1 MTKYIKLF
9 ENFIPEARES
19 DLEGLADLGLGP
31 AQFEW
36 EVEYDEDMQNIEK
49 SDRQEIYDYESPTGA
64 HITRVKGVIEAFQ
77 TQLDIYFSNEDKIQM
92 HVKFSQHPGD
102 KGRAAF
108 QVKHNSKWHSV
119 FNPIVSYDKAEE
131 WLQKCEDSGS
141 SVQPIFYYYE
151 EFLKALSNDE
161 DYQIYWTMENQ
172 GLNITTNEMM
182 KPDYTRLQLFIRALR
197 DLPIDS
203 NIILKIR
210 QLINNLIIDPY
221 HNRISILTE
230 VDRGFSDIPGISELV
245 AKFSRPLTEA
255 REIEPHEEAELANMK
270 DTVNDINGLIE
281 LGLID
286 DSGYRKEMVAIS
298 KAFNKFV
305 KGLNLDL
312 KDQADLDLL
321 KSLGE
326 KAGQDSLMG
335 LSLAGGKALATKGLH
350 LVSSP
355 TQLANGSLIFSVDPN
370 YRRSDGWGI
379 GFFPGPKVIR
389 RMTPTQINLGV
400 WSRTLGSMDIAIK
413 HFRDT
418 TSNLDFYNKAMLWA
432 ADNIDFDHA
441 VMYPEK
447 HVWKYYKKK
456 KETRD
461 KRTESDDLRVQAD
474 AIMSEVKFSPWQS
487 PIGRLAALEKY
498 IEAWKLRLKA
508 AQLDNNEKAIIDAK
522 DQIAHME
529 LDIANSK
536 NRN

>member
-1 MTKYIKLF
+1 MKHLKLF

-31 AQFEW
+31 AQLEW

-64 HITRVKGVIEAFQ
+64 HITRVEGVIEAFQ

-119 FNPIVSYDKAEE
+119 FNPIVSSDKAEE

-221 HNRISILTE
+221 HNRLSILTE

-245 AKFSRPLTEA
+245 AKFSRPLNESDQTDNSDLDA
-255 REIEPHEEAELANMK
+255 L
-270 DTVNDINGLIE
+270 DD
-281 LGLID
+281 LGLTDTREAAI
-286 DSGYRKEMVAIS
+286 RRIIRIS
-298 KAFNKFV
+298 KSTDWPITEITKVDMGEQEDDDEIFFDIHGPAFTNHEV
-305 KGLNLDL
+305 EWNLLNIGILPD
-312 KDQADLDLL
+312 
-321 KSLGE
+321 
-326 KAGQDSLMG
+326 
-335 LSLAGGKALATKGLH
+335 GK
-350 LVSSP
+350 VS
-355 TQLANGSLIFSVDPN
+355 F
-370 YRRSDGWGI
+370 YSDGQPQVLPAHHSEEEMDDI
-379 GFFPGPKVIR
+379 GNSSEPVYIDR
-389 RMTPTQINLGV
+389 SVL
-400 WSRTLGSMDIAIK
+400 
-413 HFRDT
+413 
-418 TSNLDFYNKAMLWA
+418 TSSDWQKLC
-432 ADNIDFDHA
+432 DNI
-441 VMYPEK
+441 
-447 HVWKYYKKK
+447 
-456 KETRD
+456 KE
-461 KRTESDDLRVQAD
+461 
-474 AIMSEVKFSPWQS
+474 SEFG
-487 PIGRLAALEKY
+487 I
-498 IEAWKLRLKA
+498 
-508 AQLDNNEKAIIDAK
+508 
-522 DQIAHME
+522 
-529 LDIANSK
+529 
-536 NRN
+536 